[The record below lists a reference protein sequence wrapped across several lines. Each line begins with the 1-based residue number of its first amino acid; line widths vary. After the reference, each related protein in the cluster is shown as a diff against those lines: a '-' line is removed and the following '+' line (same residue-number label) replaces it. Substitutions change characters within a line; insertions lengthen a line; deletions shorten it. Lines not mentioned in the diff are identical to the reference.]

1 MQVFVVRTN
10 SQWTLVATTS
20 RGGAFDATHS
30 AARISGAVTQKERL
44 VPAEGSRPATTDL
57 MPALVLRTVVSTPKP
72 TLAATSTATP
82 EPANTGHRARSARS
96 AHHPSKI
103 TS

>member
-57 MPALVLRTVVSTPKP
+57 MPALVLRTVVSTPRP
-72 TLAATSTATP
+72 TLAATSTARP
-82 EPANTGHRARSARS
+82 EPASSGHRARS
-96 AHHPSKI
+96 AHHPS
-103 TS
+103 TPTRVCL